1 MNTAQN
7 LKSQST
13 QIKRTVTGI
22 RSIIA
27 YGEVQRRYHNISL
40 LSEADVKALEKAAGI
55 LNQIRSKTSS
65 MSTTAATQERAKELA
80 LKKATAEATV
90 LFARWPVSTTTLDK
104 VALIVGNHGERLL
117 REDVSKDEAAG
128 GWAWTL
134 KYWYETASREIPV
147 TAAYSAV
154 TDNKP
159 IAELM
164 DVAAT
169 KLAEIKANPGVELLA
184 ARWQVKLD
192 KEASGARK

>member
-27 YGEVQRRYHNISL
+27 YGEVQRRYHNTCL

-65 MSTTAATQERAKELA
+65 MSTTAATQERARELA
-80 LKKATAEATV
+80 LKKATDEATK
-90 LFARWPVSTTTLDK
+90 LFAQWPAAMTTLDK
-104 VALIVGNHGERLL
+104 IALIVGNRAEQLL
-117 REDVSKDEAAG
+117 RQDIAKDEVAG
-128 GWAWTL
+128 GWTWTL
-134 KYWYETASREIPV
+134 NYWFEEARREIPGQ
-147 TAAYSAV
+147 AAYTAV
-154 TDNKP
+154 TSNKP
-159 IAELM
+159 IAELIHA
-164 DVAAT
+164 AAT
-169 KLAEIKANPGVELLA
+169 RLAEIKANPGVELLA